1 MAIRAPFPATLA
13 RRAVSPTLVSACLFR
28 WAARWGSLD
37 AITGQTATLTRAAAG
52 TAIDSLGV
60 TYAAAP
66 SMPRWEVRSDLLGL
80 RLSTDDLTWP
90 ANWVPQTLT
99 AAVAINELGTRTTA
113 GAGLLYI
120 GNAGQTGARLVID
133 ASSNQYRAT
142 IHNGT
147 TSQSVSLATST
158 PTSLQMA
165 TVAVQLE
172 DTGGTQRVRLLL
184 RVAGVD
190 TGTAWSSTVT
200 RAAAWGTA
208 STVRLNRVG
217 SAGTQGA
224 TWVRDVTIVPGLASL
239 DDVAERL

>member
-1 MAIRAPFPATLA
+1 MTIRGPFPATLA
-13 RRAVSPTLVSACLFR
+13 RRAIAPTLASESIFR
-28 WAARWGSLD
+28 WAARWGTLD
-37 AITGQTATLTRAAAG
+37 AVTGQAATLVRASTA

-60 TYAAAP
+60 TYTAGHSA
-66 SMPRWEVRSDLLGL
+66 PRWEVRSELLGL
-80 RLSTDDLTWP
+80 RLSTDDLTWG
-90 ANWVPQTLT
+90 ANWTPRTLT
-99 AAVAINELGTRTTA
+99 AAVSLNEQGTRTTA
-113 GAGLLYI
+113 GAGLLYV

-158 PTSLQMA
+158 PTTGQMA

-172 DTGGTQRVRLLL
+172 DTGGNQRVRLLL

-190 TGTAWSSTVT
+190 TVTAWSSTVT

-208 STVRLNRVG
+208 SAVRLNRVG
-217 SAGTQGA
+217 SAGTQGS

>member
-37 AITGQTATLTRAAAG
+37 AITGQTATLTRASSG

-66 SMPRWEVRSDLLGL
+66 SMPRWEVRSTLLGL

-113 GAGLLYI
+113 GAGLLYV

-172 DTGGTQRVRLLL
+172 DTGGNQRVRLLL

-190 TGTAWSSTVT
+190 TVTAWSSTVT

-208 STVRLNRVG
+208 SAVRLNRVG

>member
-1 MAIRAPFPATLA
+1 MAIRAPYPATLS

-28 WAARWGSLD
+28 WAGRWGSLD
-37 AITGQTATLTRAAAG
+37 AITGQTATLTRASTA

-60 TYAAAP
+60 TYTAGH
-66 SMPRWEVRSDLLGL
+66 SMPRWEVRSEQLGI
-80 RLSTDDLTWP
+80 RLGADDLTWP

-99 AAVAINELGTRTTA
+99 AAVAINEQGTRTTS
-113 GAGLLYI
+113 GAGLLYV

-147 TSQSVSLATST
+147 TSQSVSAATST
-158 PTSLQMA
+158 PTTGQMA

-172 DTGGTQRVRLLL
+172 DTGGNQRVRLLL

-190 TGTAWSSTVT
+190 TITAWSSTVT
-200 RAAAWGTA
+200 RAATWGA
-208 STVRLNRVG
+208 SSAVRLNRVG
-217 SAGTQGA
+217 SAGTQGS
-224 TWVRDVTIVPGLASL
+224 TWVRDVTVVAGLLSL